1 MTLEYREFAMKS
13 SIRTMICHR
22 MGNDASDKSR
32 SYGTLM
38 SADNIRILDND
49 KLPSII
55 SLSPLVHLHAP
66 RYRPETGVQL
76 KDPINDKHL
85 GPLISPLWLVIYR
98 GLNDELQRDGVFHF
112 LTGKCLIPSRLG

>member
-1 MTLEYREFAMKS
+1 MANENLVGNHSNDVRVSQNRRFG
-13 SIRTMICHR
+13 RTMICHR

-55 SLSPLVHLHAP
+55 SFSLLVHLHAP

-76 KDPINDKHL
+76 KDSINDKHL
-85 GPLISPLWLVIYR
+85 GPLISSLWLVIYR
-98 GLNDELQRDGVFHF
+98 VLNDELLAGRSFTF
-112 LTGKCLIPSRLG
+112 